1 MKGMMCLLIFNCL
14 ERTAG
19 NNFLNYRL
27 SCFLFPSNQIIFLLI
42 DMRKTDRILIK
53 LLPFLVIA
61 SALPL
66 PAFCLEAI
74 SQETVIT
81 GTSEK
86 PEAPLASKRLKTSDT
101 ASLLKDVPGVTLA
114 TGGGVSSLPIIH
126 GLGDD
131 RLTIY
136 VDGMCLTS
144 ACANHMNPPL
154 SYIAPSNVSS
164 VGVKAGVTPVS
175 YGGDNVGGTIHV
187 ESDQLVFAKPGEGT
201 KGSGSVSTYY
211 RSINQSTGA
220 AFSGAV
226 ANSNLS
232 FGVTGSIDHAKDY
245 KDGHGNTVTST
256 YYESRNLGAT
266 LALKGDTS
274 LLTIKAGHQSI
285 PDQGFVNQWMDMVDN
300 DASFFNLGY
309 KDSFSWGKLET
320 RAFWENTYHK
330 MDSGKD
336 KLAIPAVQTGMTYM
350 PMETRGIDLGY
361 SLKAEIPFAEK
372 NLLRLGHEFHR
383 FTLNDSWPPVAG
395 SMMMSPNTFVN
406 INDGRRDRYSL
417 FAEWES
423 KVSKELTTVLGVR
436 DELVQ
441 MNTGSVQGYNTGMM
455 YAADAKTFNA
465 QDHARNDNNLDITAQ
480 VKFEPASNAAYE
492 LGFARKT
499 RTPNLYE
506 RYAWSNSFM
515 CSGMINWVGDG
526 NAYVGNLDLKPETAN
541 TLSLSADLHDSAR
554 KNWELK
560 VTPYYTYVND
570 YIDVNVLTLK
580 STGNTLQFANHDAR
594 IYGLDVSGKIGVWD
608 NGSYGSG
615 QLSGSLGYVH
625 GHNSDTGNSLYHMMP
640 LNGSLSLEQRVS
652 GWTNAVE
659 LQLVSDKTEV
669 DALRK
674 EPTTPGFAIL
684 NLRAAYQWKNL
695 RVDCGI
701 TNLFDRFYYLP
712 LGGINYDHNLANKR
726 LTPFESVAGQG
737 RSFNVGLTQT
747 F

>member
-1 MKGMMCLLIFNCL
+1 MKHLHRFSIKPL
-14 ERTAG
+14 A
-19 NNFLNYRL
+19 
-27 SCFLFPSNQIIFLLI
+27 FLL
-42 DMRKTDRILIK
+42 L
-53 LLPFLVIA
+53 
-61 SALPL
+61 SAVVPL
-66 PAFCLEAI
+66 SAFCQDAI
-74 SQETVIT
+74 SPETVIT

-86 PEAPLASKRLKTSDT
+86 ADKSMVSKRVKTSDT

-131 RLTIY
+131 RLTIS
-136 VDGMCLTS
+136 VDGMLLTS

-164 VGVKAGVTPVS
+164 IVVKSGVSPVS
-175 YGGDNVGGTIHV
+175 YGGDNIGGTILV
-187 ESDQLVFAKPGEGT
+187 ASDQPVFAKPGEDVKT
-201 KGSGSVSTYY
+201 SGSASTYY

-245 KDGHGNTVTST
+245 KDGHGNTITST

-274 LLTIKAGHQSI
+274 LLTLKAGHQSI

-300 DASFFNLGY
+300 NASYFNLGY
-309 KDSFSWGKLET
+309 KDSFSWGKLDAK
-320 RAFWENTYHK
+320 AFWENTYHK
-330 MDSGKD
+330 MDSGQD

-361 SLKAEIPFAEK
+361 SLKTEIPFAEK
-372 NLLRLGHEFHR
+372 NILRLGNEFHR

-406 INDGRRDRYSL
+406 INDGRRDRYSV

-423 KVSKELTTVLGVR
+423 KVSKELTTVIGVR

-441 MNTGSVQGYNTGMM
+441 MDTGKVQGYNTSMM
-455 YAADAKTFNA
+455 YAADAKAFNE
-465 QDHARNDNNLDITAQ
+465 QDHAHNDNNLDITALAR
-480 VKFEPASNAAYE
+480 FEPTLNATYE
-492 LGFARKT
+492 IGYARKT
-499 RTPNLYE
+499 QSPNLYE
-506 RYAWSNSFM
+506 RYAWSSFFM
-515 CSGMINWVGDG
+515 SAGMINWYGDG
-526 NAYVGNLDLKPETAN
+526 NAYVGNFNLRPEVAN
-541 TLSLSADLHDSAR
+541 TLSLTTDWHDSAC

-594 IYGLDVSGKIGVWD
+594 IYGLDVSGKVGVWED
-608 NGSYGSG
+608 GGYGRG
-615 QLSGSLGYVH
+615 QLSGTLGYVN
-625 GHNSDTGNSLYHMMP
+625 GRNLDTGNSLYHMMP
-640 LNGSLSLEQRVS
+640 LNGLLTLEQKIS

-659 LQLVSDKTEV
+659 LQLVSGKTEV
-669 DALRK
+669 DTIRK
-674 EPTTPGFAIL
+674 EPTTPGFALL
-684 NLRAAYQWKNL
+684 NLRTAYQWKNL
-695 RVDCGI
+695 RLDFGI

-712 LGGINYDHNLANKR
+712 LGGINYDQNLADKR

>member
-1 MKGMMCLLIFNCL
+1 MKHLHRFSIKPL
-14 ERTAG
+14 A
-19 NNFLNYRL
+19 
-27 SCFLFPSNQIIFLLI
+27 FLL
-42 DMRKTDRILIK
+42 L
-53 LLPFLVIA
+53 
-61 SALPL
+61 SAVVPL
-66 PAFCLEAI
+66 SAFCQDAI
-74 SQETVIT
+74 SPETVIT

-86 PEAPLASKRLKTSDT
+86 ADKSMVSKRVKTSDT

-131 RLTIY
+131 RLTIS
-136 VDGMCLTS
+136 VDGMLLTS

-164 VGVKAGVTPVS
+164 IVVKSGVSPVS
-175 YGGDNVGGTIHV
+175 YGGDNIGGTILV
-187 ESDQLVFAKPGEGT
+187 ASDQPVFAKPGEDVKT
-201 KGSGSVSTYY
+201 SGSASTYY

-245 KDGHGNTVTST
+245 KDGHGNTITST

-274 LLTIKAGHQSI
+274 LLTLKAGHQSI

-300 DASFFNLGY
+300 NASYFNLGY
-309 KDSFSWGKLET
+309 KDSFSWGKLDAK
-320 RAFWENTYHK
+320 AFWENTYHK
-330 MDSGKD
+330 MDSGQD

-361 SLKAEIPFAEK
+361 SLKTEIPFAEK
-372 NLLRLGHEFHR
+372 NILRLGNEFHR

-406 INDGRRDRYSL
+406 INDGRRDRYSV

-423 KVSKELTTVLGVR
+423 KVSKELTTVIGVR

-441 MNTGSVQGYNTGMM
+441 MDTGKVQGYNTSMM
-455 YAADAKTFNA
+455 YAADAKAFNE
-465 QDHARNDNNLDITAQ
+465 QDHAHNDNNLDITALAR
-480 VKFEPASNAAYE
+480 FEPTLNATYE
-492 LGFARKT
+492 IGYARKT
-499 RTPNLYE
+499 QSPNLYE
-506 RYAWSNSFM
+506 RYAWSSFFM
-515 CSGMINWVGDG
+515 SAGMINWYGDG
-526 NAYVGNLDLKPETAN
+526 NAYVGNFNLRPEVAN
-541 TLSLSADLHDSAR
+541 TLSLTIDWHDSAC

-594 IYGLDVSGKIGVWD
+594 IYGLDVSGKVGVWED
-608 NGSYGSG
+608 GGYGRG
-615 QLSGSLGYVH
+615 QLSGTLGYVN
-625 GHNSDTGNSLYHMMP
+625 GRNLDTGNSLYHMMP
-640 LNGSLSLEQRVS
+640 LNGLLTLEQKIS

-659 LQLVSDKTEV
+659 LQLVSGKTEV
-669 DALRK
+669 DTIRK
-674 EPTTPGFAIL
+674 EPTTPGFALL
-684 NLRAAYQWKNL
+684 NLRTAYQWKNL
-695 RVDCGI
+695 RLDFGI

-712 LGGINYDHNLANKR
+712 LGGINYDQNLADKR

>member
-1 MKGMMCLLIFNCL
+1 MKHLHRFSIKPL
-14 ERTAG
+14 A
-19 NNFLNYRL
+19 
-27 SCFLFPSNQIIFLLI
+27 FLL
-42 DMRKTDRILIK
+42 L
-53 LLPFLVIA
+53 
-61 SALPL
+61 SAVVPL
-66 PAFCLEAI
+66 SAFCQDAI
-74 SQETVIT
+74 SPETVIT

-86 PEAPLASKRLKTSDT
+86 ADKSMVSKRVKTSDT

-131 RLTIY
+131 RLTIS
-136 VDGMCLTS
+136 VDGMLLTS

-164 VGVKAGVTPVS
+164 IVVKSGVSPVS
-175 YGGDNVGGTIHV
+175 YGGDNIGGTILV
-187 ESDQLVFAKPGEGT
+187 ASDQPVFAKPGEDVKT
-201 KGSGSVSTYY
+201 SGSASTYY

-245 KDGHGNTVTST
+245 KDGHGNTITST

-274 LLTIKAGHQSI
+274 LLTLKAGHQSI

-300 DASFFNLGY
+300 NASYFNLGY
-309 KDSFSWGKLET
+309 KDSFSWGKLDAK
-320 RAFWENTYHK
+320 AFWENTYHK
-330 MDSGKD
+330 MDSGQD

-361 SLKAEIPFAEK
+361 SLKTEIPFAEK
-372 NLLRLGHEFHR
+372 NILRLGNEFHR

-406 INDGRRDRYSL
+406 INDGRRDRYSV

-423 KVSKELTTVLGVR
+423 KVSKELTTVIGVR

-441 MNTGSVQGYNTGMM
+441 MDTGKVQGYNTSMM
-455 YAADAKTFNA
+455 YAADAKAFNE
-465 QDHARNDNNLDITAQ
+465 QDHAHNDNNLDITALAR
-480 VKFEPASNAAYE
+480 FEPTLNATYE
-492 LGFARKT
+492 IGYARKT
-499 RTPNLYE
+499 QSPNLYE
-506 RYAWSNSFM
+506 RYAWSSFFM
-515 CSGMINWVGDG
+515 SAGMINWYVDG
-526 NAYVGNLDLKPETAN
+526 NAYVGNFNLRPEVAN
-541 TLSLSADLHDSAR
+541 TLSLTIDWHDSAC

-594 IYGLDVSGKIGVWD
+594 IYGLDVSGKVGVWED
-608 NGSYGSG
+608 GGYGRG
-615 QLSGSLGYVH
+615 QLSGTLGYVN
-625 GHNSDTGNSLYHMMP
+625 GRNLDTGNSLYHMMP
-640 LNGSLSLEQRVS
+640 LNGLLTLEQKIS

-659 LQLVSDKTEV
+659 LQLVSGKTEV
-669 DALRK
+669 DTIRK
-674 EPTTPGFAIL
+674 EPTTPGFALL
-684 NLRAAYQWKNL
+684 NLRTAYQWKNL
-695 RVDCGI
+695 RLDFGI

-712 LGGINYDHNLANKR
+712 LGGINYDQNLADKR

>member
-1 MKGMMCLLIFNCL
+1 MKHLHRFSIKPL
-14 ERTAG
+14 A
-19 NNFLNYRL
+19 
-27 SCFLFPSNQIIFLLI
+27 FLL
-42 DMRKTDRILIK
+42 L
-53 LLPFLVIA
+53 
-61 SALPL
+61 SAVVPL
-66 PAFCLEAI
+66 SAFCQDAI
-74 SQETVIT
+74 SPETVIT

-86 PEAPLASKRLKTSDT
+86 ADKSMVSKRVKTSDT

-131 RLTIY
+131 RLTIS
-136 VDGMCLTS
+136 VDGMLLTS

-164 VGVKAGVTPVS
+164 IVVKSGVSPVS
-175 YGGDNVGGTIHV
+175 YGGDNIGGTILV
-187 ESDQLVFAKPGEGT
+187 ASDQPVFAKPGEDVKT
-201 KGSGSVSTYY
+201 SGSASTYY
-211 RSINQSTGA
+211 RSINKSTGA

-245 KDGHGNTVTST
+245 KDGHGNTITST

-274 LLTIKAGHQSI
+274 LLTLKAGHQSI

-300 DASFFNLGY
+300 NASYFNLGY
-309 KDSFSWGKLET
+309 KDSFSWGKLDAK
-320 RAFWENTYHK
+320 AFWENTYHK
-330 MDSGKD
+330 MDSGQD

-361 SLKAEIPFAEK
+361 SLKTEIPFAEK
-372 NLLRLGHEFHR
+372 NILRLGNEFHR

-406 INDGRRDRYSL
+406 INDGRRDRYSV

-423 KVSKELTTVLGVR
+423 KVSKELTTVIGVR

-441 MNTGSVQGYNTGMM
+441 MDTGKVQGYNTSMM
-455 YAADAKTFNA
+455 YAADAKAFNE
-465 QDHARNDNNLDITAQ
+465 QDHAHNDNNLDITALAR
-480 VKFEPASNAAYE
+480 FEPTLNATYE
-492 LGFARKT
+492 IGYARKT
-499 RTPNLYE
+499 QSPNLYE
-506 RYAWSNSFM
+506 RYAWSSFFM
-515 CSGMINWVGDG
+515 SAGMINWYGDG
-526 NAYVGNLDLKPETAN
+526 NAYVGNFNLRPEVAN
-541 TLSLSADLHDSAR
+541 TLSLTTDWHDSAC

-594 IYGLDVSGKIGVWD
+594 IYGLDVSGKVGVWED
-608 NGSYGSG
+608 GGYGRG
-615 QLSGSLGYVH
+615 QLSGTLGYVN
-625 GHNSDTGNSLYHMMP
+625 GRNLDTGNSLYHMMP
-640 LNGSLSLEQRVS
+640 LNGLLTLEQKIS

-659 LQLVSDKTEV
+659 LQLVSGKTEV
-669 DALRK
+669 DTIRK
-674 EPTTPGFAIL
+674 EPTTPGFALL
-684 NLRAAYQWKNL
+684 NLRTAYQWKNL
-695 RVDCGI
+695 RLDFGI

-712 LGGINYDHNLANKR
+712 LGGINYDQNLADKR

>member
-1 MKGMMCLLIFNCL
+1 MKHLHRFSIKPL
-14 ERTAG
+14 A
-19 NNFLNYRL
+19 
-27 SCFLFPSNQIIFLLI
+27 FLL
-42 DMRKTDRILIK
+42 L
-53 LLPFLVIA
+53 
-61 SALPL
+61 SAVVPL
-66 PAFCLEAI
+66 SAFCQDAI
-74 SQETVIT
+74 SPETVIT

-86 PEAPLASKRLKTSDT
+86 ADKSMVSKRVKTSDT

-131 RLTIY
+131 RLTIS
-136 VDGMCLTS
+136 VDGMLLTS

-164 VGVKAGVTPVS
+164 IVVKSGVSPVS
-175 YGGDNVGGTIHV
+175 YGGDNIGGTILV
-187 ESDQLVFAKPGEGT
+187 ASDQPVFAKPGEDVKT
-201 KGSGSVSTYY
+201 SGSASTYY

-245 KDGHGNTVTST
+245 KDGHGNTITST

-274 LLTIKAGHQSI
+274 LLTLKAGHQSI

-300 DASFFNLGY
+300 NASYFNLGY
-309 KDSFSWGKLET
+309 KDSFSWGKLDAK
-320 RAFWENTYHK
+320 AFWENTYHK
-330 MDSGKD
+330 MDSGQD

-361 SLKAEIPFAEK
+361 SLKTEILFAEK
-372 NLLRLGHEFHR
+372 NILRLGNEFHR

-406 INDGRRDRYSL
+406 INDGRRDRYSV

-423 KVSKELTTVLGVR
+423 KVSKELTTVIGVR

-441 MNTGSVQGYNTGMM
+441 MDTGKVQGYNTSMM
-455 YAADAKTFNA
+455 YAADAKAFNE
-465 QDHARNDNNLDITAQ
+465 QDHAHNDNNLDITALAR
-480 VKFEPASNAAYE
+480 FEPTLNATYE
-492 LGFARKT
+492 IGYARKT
-499 RTPNLYE
+499 QSPNLYE
-506 RYAWSNSFM
+506 RYAWSSFFM
-515 CSGMINWVGDG
+515 SAGMINWYVDG
-526 NAYVGNLDLKPETAN
+526 NAYVGNFNLRPEVAN
-541 TLSLSADLHDSAR
+541 TLSLTIDWHDSAC

-594 IYGLDVSGKIGVWD
+594 IYGLDVSGKVGVWED
-608 NGSYGSG
+608 GGYGRG
-615 QLSGSLGYVH
+615 QLSGTLGYVN
-625 GHNSDTGNSLYHMMP
+625 GRNLDTGNSLYHMMP
-640 LNGSLSLEQRVS
+640 LNGLLTLEQKIS

-659 LQLVSDKTEV
+659 LQLVSGKTEV
-669 DALRK
+669 DTIRK
-674 EPTTPGFAIL
+674 EPTTPGFALL
-684 NLRAAYQWKNL
+684 NLRTAYQWKNL
-695 RVDCGI
+695 RLDFGI

-712 LGGINYDHNLANKR
+712 LGGINYDQNLADKR

>member
-1 MKGMMCLLIFNCL
+1 MKHLHRFSIKPL
-14 ERTAG
+14 A
-19 NNFLNYRL
+19 
-27 SCFLFPSNQIIFLLI
+27 FLL
-42 DMRKTDRILIK
+42 L
-53 LLPFLVIA
+53 
-61 SALPL
+61 SAVVPL
-66 PAFCLEAI
+66 SAFCQDAI
-74 SQETVIT
+74 SPETVIT

-86 PEAPLASKRLKTSDT
+86 ADKSMVSKRVKTSDT

-131 RLTIY
+131 RLTIS
-136 VDGMCLTS
+136 VDGMLLTS

-164 VGVKAGVTPVS
+164 IVVKSGVSPVS
-175 YGGDNVGGTIHV
+175 YGGDNIGGTILV
-187 ESDQLVFAKPGEGT
+187 ASDQPVFAKPGEDVKT
-201 KGSGSVSTYY
+201 SGSASTYY

-245 KDGHGNTVTST
+245 KDGHGNTITST

-274 LLTIKAGHQSI
+274 LLTLKAGHQSI

-300 DASFFNLGY
+300 NASYFNLGY
-309 KDSFSWGKLET
+309 KDSFSWGKLDAK
-320 RAFWENTYHK
+320 AFWENTYHK
-330 MDSGKD
+330 MDSGQD

-361 SLKAEIPFAEK
+361 SLKTEILFAEK
-372 NLLRLGHEFHR
+372 NILRLGNEFHR

-406 INDGRRDRYSL
+406 INDGRRDRYSV

-423 KVSKELTTVLGVR
+423 KVSKELTTVIGVR

-441 MNTGSVQGYNTGMM
+441 MDTGKVQGYNTSMM
-455 YAADAKTFNA
+455 YAADAKAFNE
-465 QDHARNDNNLDITAQ
+465 QDHAHNDNNLDITALAR
-480 VKFEPASNAAYE
+480 FEPTLNATYE
-492 LGFARKT
+492 IGYARKT
-499 RTPNLYE
+499 QSPNLYE
-506 RYAWSNSFM
+506 RYAWSSFFM
-515 CSGMINWVGDG
+515 SAGMINWYGDG
-526 NAYVGNLDLKPETAN
+526 NAYVGNFNLRPEVAN
-541 TLSLSADLHDSAR
+541 TLSLTIDWHDSAC

-594 IYGLDVSGKIGVWD
+594 IYGLDVSGKVGVWED
-608 NGSYGSG
+608 GGYGRG
-615 QLSGSLGYVH
+615 QLSGTLGYVN
-625 GHNSDTGNSLYHMMP
+625 GRNLDTGNSLYHMMP
-640 LNGSLSLEQRVS
+640 LNGLLTLEQKIS

-659 LQLVSDKTEV
+659 LQLVSGKTEV
-669 DALRK
+669 DTIRK
-674 EPTTPGFAIL
+674 EPTTPGFALL
-684 NLRAAYQWKNL
+684 NLRTAYQWKNL
-695 RVDCGI
+695 RLDFGI

-712 LGGINYDHNLANKR
+712 LGGINYDQNLADKR

>member
-1 MKGMMCLLIFNCL
+1 MKHLHRFSIKPL
-14 ERTAG
+14 A
-19 NNFLNYRL
+19 
-27 SCFLFPSNQIIFLLI
+27 FLL
-42 DMRKTDRILIK
+42 L
-53 LLPFLVIA
+53 
-61 SALPL
+61 SAVVPL
-66 PAFCLEAI
+66 SAFCQDAI
-74 SQETVIT
+74 SPETVIT

-86 PEAPLASKRLKTSDT
+86 ADKSMVSKRVKTSDT

-131 RLTIY
+131 RLTIS
-136 VDGMCLTS
+136 VDGMLLTS

-164 VGVKAGVTPVS
+164 IVVKSGVSPVS
-175 YGGDNVGGTIHV
+175 YGGDNIGGTILV
-187 ESDQLVFAKPGEGT
+187 ASDQPVFAKPGEDVKT
-201 KGSGSVSTYY
+201 SGSASTYY

-245 KDGHGNTVTST
+245 KDGHGNTITST

-274 LLTIKAGHQSI
+274 LLTLKAGHQSI

-300 DASFFNLGY
+300 NASYFNLGY
-309 KDSFSWGKLET
+309 KDSFSWGKLDAK
-320 RAFWENTYHK
+320 AFWENTYHK
-330 MDSGKD
+330 MDSGQD

-361 SLKAEIPFAEK
+361 SLKTEILFAEK
-372 NLLRLGHEFHR
+372 NILRLGNEFHR

-406 INDGRRDRYSL
+406 INDGRRDRYSV

-423 KVSKELTTVLGVR
+423 KVSKELTTVIGVR

-441 MNTGSVQGYNTGMM
+441 MDTGKVQGYNTSMM
-455 YAADAKTFNA
+455 YAADAKAFNE
-465 QDHARNDNNLDITAQ
+465 QDHAHNDNNLDITALAR
-480 VKFEPASNAAYE
+480 FEPTLNATYE
-492 LGFARKT
+492 IGYARKT
-499 RTPNLYE
+499 QSPNLYE
-506 RYAWSNSFM
+506 RYAWSSFFM
-515 CSGMINWVGDG
+515 SAGMINWYGDG
-526 NAYVGNLDLKPETAN
+526 NAYVGNFNLRPEVAN
-541 TLSLSADLHDSAR
+541 TLSLTTDWHDSAC

-594 IYGLDVSGKIGVWD
+594 IYGLDVSGKVGVWED
-608 NGSYGSG
+608 GGYGRG
-615 QLSGSLGYVH
+615 QLSGTLGYVN
-625 GHNSDTGNSLYHMMP
+625 GRNLDTGNSLYHMMP
-640 LNGSLSLEQRVS
+640 LNGLLTLEQKIS

-659 LQLVSDKTEV
+659 LQLVSGKTEV
-669 DALRK
+669 DTIRK
-674 EPTTPGFAIL
+674 EPTTPGFALL
-684 NLRAAYQWKNL
+684 NLRTAYQWKNL
-695 RVDCGI
+695 RLDFGI

-712 LGGINYDHNLANKR
+712 LGGINYDQNLADKR
-726 LTPFESVAGQG
+726 LTTFESVAGQG

>member
-1 MKGMMCLLIFNCL
+1 MKHLHRFSIKPL
-14 ERTAG
+14 A
-19 NNFLNYRL
+19 
-27 SCFLFPSNQIIFLLI
+27 FLL
-42 DMRKTDRILIK
+42 L
-53 LLPFLVIA
+53 
-61 SALPL
+61 SAVVPL
-66 PAFCLEAI
+66 SAFCQDAI
-74 SQETVIT
+74 SPETVIT

-86 PEAPLASKRLKTSDT
+86 ADKSMVSKRVKTSDT

-131 RLTIY
+131 RLTIS
-136 VDGMCLTS
+136 VDGMLLTS

-164 VGVKAGVTPVS
+164 IVVKSGVSPVS
-175 YGGDNVGGTIHV
+175 YGGDNIGGTILV
-187 ESDQLVFAKPGEGT
+187 ASDQPVFAKPGEDVKT
-201 KGSGSVSTYY
+201 SGSASTYY

-245 KDGHGNTVTST
+245 KDGHGNTITST

-274 LLTIKAGHQSI
+274 LLTLKAGHQSI

-300 DASFFNLGY
+300 NASYFNLGY
-309 KDSFSWGKLET
+309 KDSFSWGKLDAK
-320 RAFWENTYHK
+320 AFWENTYHK
-330 MDSGKD
+330 MDSGQD

-361 SLKAEIPFAEK
+361 SLKTEIPFAEK
-372 NLLRLGHEFHR
+372 NILRLGNEFHR

-406 INDGRRDRYSL
+406 INDGRRDRYSV

-423 KVSKELTTVLGVR
+423 KVSKELTTVIGVR

-441 MNTGSVQGYNTGMM
+441 MDTGKVQGYNTSMM
-455 YAADAKTFNA
+455 YAADAKAFNE
-465 QDHARNDNNLDITAQ
+465 QDHAHNDNNLDITALAR
-480 VKFEPASNAAYE
+480 FEPTLNATYE
-492 LGFARKT
+492 IGYARKT
-499 RTPNLYE
+499 QSPNLYE
-506 RYAWSNSFM
+506 RYAWSSFFM
-515 CSGMINWVGDG
+515 SAGMINWYGDG
-526 NAYVGNLDLKPETAN
+526 NAYVGNFNLRPEVAN
-541 TLSLSADLHDSAR
+541 TLSLTIDWHDSAC

-594 IYGLDVSGKIGVWD
+594 IYGLDVSGKVGVWED
-608 NGSYGSG
+608 GGYGRG
-615 QLSGSLGYVH
+615 QLSGTLGYVN
-625 GHNSDTGNSLYHMMP
+625 GRNLDTGNSLYHMMP
-640 LNGSLSLEQRVS
+640 LNGLLTLEQKIS

-659 LQLVSDKTEV
+659 LQLVSGKTEV
-669 DALRK
+669 DTIRK
-674 EPTTPGFAIL
+674 EPTTPGFALL
-684 NLRAAYQWKNL
+684 NLRTAYQWKNL
-695 RVDCGI
+695 RLDFGI

-712 LGGINYDHNLANKR
+712 LGGINYDQNLADKR
-726 LTPFESVAGQG
+726 LTTFESVAGQG

>member
-1 MKGMMCLLIFNCL
+1 MKHLHRFSIKPL
-14 ERTAG
+14 A
-19 NNFLNYRL
+19 
-27 SCFLFPSNQIIFLLI
+27 FLL
-42 DMRKTDRILIK
+42 L
-53 LLPFLVIA
+53 
-61 SALPL
+61 SAVVPL
-66 PAFCLEAI
+66 SAFCQDAI
-74 SQETVIT
+74 SPETVIT

-86 PEAPLASKRLKTSDT
+86 ADKSMVSKRVKTSDT

-131 RLTIY
+131 RLTIS
-136 VDGMCLTS
+136 VDGMLLTS

-164 VGVKAGVTPVS
+164 IVVKSGVSPVS
-175 YGGDNVGGTIHV
+175 YGGDNIGGTILV
-187 ESDQLVFAKPGEGT
+187 ASDQPVFAKPGEDVKT
-201 KGSGSVSTYY
+201 SGSASTYY

-245 KDGHGNTVTST
+245 KDGHGNTITST

-274 LLTIKAGHQSI
+274 LLTLKAGHQSI

-300 DASFFNLGY
+300 NASYFNLGY
-309 KDSFSWGKLET
+309 KDSFSWGKLDAK
-320 RAFWENTYHK
+320 AFWENTYHK
-330 MDSGKD
+330 MDSGQD

-361 SLKAEIPFAEK
+361 SLKTEILFAEK
-372 NLLRLGHEFHR
+372 NILRLGNEFHR

-406 INDGRRDRYSL
+406 INDGRRDRYSM

-423 KVSKELTTVLGVR
+423 KVSKELTTVIGVR

-441 MNTGSVQGYNTGMM
+441 MDTGKVQGYNTSMM
-455 YAADAKTFNA
+455 YAADAKAFNE
-465 QDHARNDNNLDITAQ
+465 QDHAHNDNNLDITALAR
-480 VKFEPASNAAYE
+480 FEPTLNATYE
-492 LGFARKT
+492 IGYARKT
-499 RTPNLYE
+499 QSPNLYE
-506 RYAWSNSFM
+506 RYAWSSFFM
-515 CSGMINWVGDG
+515 SAGMINWYGDG
-526 NAYVGNLDLKPETAN
+526 NAYVGNFNLRPEVAN
-541 TLSLSADLHDSAR
+541 TLSLTIDWHDSAC

-594 IYGLDVSGKIGVWD
+594 IYGLDVSGKVGVWED
-608 NGSYGSG
+608 GGYGRG
-615 QLSGSLGYVH
+615 QLSGTLGYVN
-625 GHNSDTGNSLYHMMP
+625 GRNLDTGNSLYHMMP
-640 LNGSLSLEQRVS
+640 LNGLLTLEQKIS

-659 LQLVSDKTEV
+659 LQLVSGKTEV
-669 DALRK
+669 DTIRK
-674 EPTTPGFAIL
+674 EPTTPGFALL
-684 NLRAAYQWKNL
+684 NLRTAYQWKNL
-695 RVDCGI
+695 RLDFGI

-712 LGGINYDHNLANKR
+712 LGGINYDQNLADKR

>member
-1 MKGMMCLLIFNCL
+1 MKHLHRFSIKPL
-14 ERTAG
+14 A
-19 NNFLNYRL
+19 
-27 SCFLFPSNQIIFLLI
+27 FLL
-42 DMRKTDRILIK
+42 L
-53 LLPFLVIA
+53 
-61 SALPL
+61 SAVVPL
-66 PAFCLEAI
+66 SAFCQDAI
-74 SQETVIT
+74 SPETVIT

-86 PEAPLASKRLKTSDT
+86 ADKSMVSKRVKTSDT

-131 RLTIY
+131 RLTIS
-136 VDGMCLTS
+136 VDGMLLTS

-164 VGVKAGVTPVS
+164 IVVKSGVSPVS
-175 YGGDNVGGTIHV
+175 YGGDNIGGTILV
-187 ESDQLVFAKPGEGT
+187 ASDQPVFAKPGEDVKT
-201 KGSGSVSTYY
+201 SGSASTYY

-245 KDGHGNTVTST
+245 KDGHGNTITST

-274 LLTIKAGHQSI
+274 LLTLKAGHQSI

-300 DASFFNLGY
+300 NASYFNLGY
-309 KDSFSWGKLET
+309 KDSFSWGKLDAK
-320 RAFWENTYHK
+320 AFWENTYHK
-330 MDSGKD
+330 MDSGQD

-361 SLKAEIPFAEK
+361 SLKTEILFAEK
-372 NLLRLGHEFHR
+372 NILRLGNEFHR

-406 INDGRRDRYSL
+406 INDGRRDRYSV

-423 KVSKELTTVLGVR
+423 KVSKELTTVIGVR

-441 MNTGSVQGYNTGMM
+441 MDTGKVQGYNTSMM
-455 YAADAKTFNA
+455 YAADAKAFNE
-465 QDHARNDNNLDITAQ
+465 QDHAHNDNNLDITALAR
-480 VKFEPASNAAYE
+480 FEPTLNATYE
-492 LGFARKT
+492 IGYARKT
-499 RTPNLYE
+499 QSPNLYE
-506 RYAWSNSFM
+506 RYAWSSFFM
-515 CSGMINWVGDG
+515 SAGMINWYGDG
-526 NAYVGNLDLKPETAN
+526 NAYVGNFNLRPEVAN
-541 TLSLSADLHDSAR
+541 TLSLTIDWHDSAC

-594 IYGLDVSGKIGVWD
+594 IYGLDVSGKVGVWED
-608 NGSYGSG
+608 GGYGRG
-615 QLSGSLGYVH
+615 QLSGTLGYVN
-625 GHNSDTGNSLYHMMP
+625 GRNLDTGNSLYHMMP
-640 LNGSLSLEQRVS
+640 LNGLLTLEQKIS

-659 LQLVSDKTEV
+659 LQLVSGKTEV
-669 DALRK
+669 DTIRK
-674 EPTTPGFAIL
+674 EPTTPGFALL
-684 NLRAAYQWKNL
+684 NLRTAYQWKNL
-695 RVDCGI
+695 RLDFGI

-712 LGGINYDHNLANKR
+712 LGGINYDQNLADKR
-726 LTPFESVAGQG
+726 LTTFESVAGQG

>member
-1 MKGMMCLLIFNCL
+1 MKHLHRFSIKPL
-14 ERTAG
+14 A
-19 NNFLNYRL
+19 
-27 SCFLFPSNQIIFLLI
+27 FLL
-42 DMRKTDRILIK
+42 L
-53 LLPFLVIA
+53 
-61 SALPL
+61 SAVVPL
-66 PAFCLEAI
+66 SAFCQDAI
-74 SQETVIT
+74 SPETVIT

-86 PEAPLASKRLKTSDT
+86 ADKSMVSKRVKTSDT

-131 RLTIY
+131 RLTIS
-136 VDGMCLTS
+136 VDGMLLTS

-164 VGVKAGVTPVS
+164 IVVKSGVSPVS
-175 YGGDNVGGTIHV
+175 YGGDNIGGTILV
-187 ESDQLVFAKPGEGT
+187 ASDQPVFAKPGEDVKT
-201 KGSGSVSTYY
+201 SGSASTYY

-245 KDGHGNTVTST
+245 KDGHGNTITST

-274 LLTIKAGHQSI
+274 LLTLKAGHQSI

-300 DASFFNLGY
+300 NASYFNLGY
-309 KDSFSWGKLET
+309 KDSFSWGKLDAK
-320 RAFWENTYHK
+320 AFWENTYHK
-330 MDSGKD
+330 MDSGQD

-361 SLKAEIPFAEK
+361 SLKTEILFAEK
-372 NLLRLGHEFHR
+372 NILRLGNEFHR

-406 INDGRRDRYSL
+406 INDGRRDRYSV

-423 KVSKELTTVLGVR
+423 KVSKELTTVIGVR

-441 MNTGSVQGYNTGMM
+441 MDTGKVQGYNTSMM
-455 YAADAKTFNA
+455 YAADAKAFNE
-465 QDHARNDNNLDITAQ
+465 QDHAHNDNNLDITALAR
-480 VKFEPASNAAYE
+480 FEPTLNATYE
-492 LGFARKT
+492 IGYARKT
-499 RTPNLYE
+499 QSPNLYE
-506 RYAWSNSFM
+506 RYAWSSFFM
-515 CSGMINWVGDG
+515 SAGMINWYVDG
-526 NAYVGNLDLKPETAN
+526 NAYVGNFNLRPEVAN
-541 TLSLSADLHDSAR
+541 TLSLTTDWHDSAC

-594 IYGLDVSGKIGVWD
+594 IYGLDVSGKVGVWED
-608 NGSYGSG
+608 GGYGRG
-615 QLSGSLGYVH
+615 QLSGTLGYVN
-625 GHNSDTGNSLYHMMP
+625 GRNLDTGNSLYHMMP
-640 LNGSLSLEQRVS
+640 LNGLLTLEQKIS

-659 LQLVSDKTEV
+659 LQLVSGKTEV
-669 DALRK
+669 DTIRK
-674 EPTTPGFAIL
+674 EPTTPGFALL
-684 NLRAAYQWKNL
+684 NLRTAYQWKNL
-695 RVDCGI
+695 RLDFGI

-712 LGGINYDHNLANKR
+712 LGGINYDQNLADKR

>member
-1 MKGMMCLLIFNCL
+1 MKHLHRFSIKPL
-14 ERTAG
+14 A
-19 NNFLNYRL
+19 
-27 SCFLFPSNQIIFLLI
+27 FLL
-42 DMRKTDRILIK
+42 L
-53 LLPFLVIA
+53 
-61 SALPL
+61 SAVVPL
-66 PAFCLEAI
+66 SAFCQDAI
-74 SQETVIT
+74 SPETVIT

-86 PEAPLASKRLKTSDT
+86 ADKSMVSKRVKTSDT

-131 RLTIY
+131 RLTIS
-136 VDGMCLTS
+136 VDGMLLTS

-164 VGVKAGVTPVS
+164 IVVKSGVSPVS
-175 YGGDNVGGTIHV
+175 YGGDNIGGTILV
-187 ESDQLVFAKPGEGT
+187 ASDQPVFAKPGEDVKT
-201 KGSGSVSTYY
+201 SGSASTYY

-245 KDGHGNTVTST
+245 KDGHGNTITST

-274 LLTIKAGHQSI
+274 LLTLKAGHQSI

-300 DASFFNLGY
+300 NASYFNLGY
-309 KDSFSWGKLET
+309 KDSFSWGKLDAK
-320 RAFWENTYHK
+320 AFWENTYHK
-330 MDSGKD
+330 MDSGQD

-361 SLKAEIPFAEK
+361 SLKTEILFAEK
-372 NLLRLGHEFHR
+372 NILRLGNEFHR

-406 INDGRRDRYSL
+406 INDGRRDRYSM

-423 KVSKELTTVLGVR
+423 KVSKELTTVIGVR

-441 MNTGSVQGYNTGMM
+441 MDTGKVQGYNTSMM
-455 YAADAKTFNA
+455 YAADAKAFNE
-465 QDHARNDNNLDITAQ
+465 QDHAHNDNNLDITALAR
-480 VKFEPASNAAYE
+480 FEPTLNATYE
-492 LGFARKT
+492 IGYARKT
-499 RTPNLYE
+499 QSPNLYE
-506 RYAWSNSFM
+506 RYAWSSFFM
-515 CSGMINWVGDG
+515 SAGMINWYVDG
-526 NAYVGNLDLKPETAN
+526 NAYVGNFNLRPEVAN
-541 TLSLSADLHDSAR
+541 TLSLTIDWHDSAC

-594 IYGLDVSGKIGVWD
+594 IYGLDVSGKVGVWED
-608 NGSYGSG
+608 GGYGRG
-615 QLSGSLGYVH
+615 QLSGTLGYVN
-625 GHNSDTGNSLYHMMP
+625 GRNLDTGNSLYHMMP
-640 LNGSLSLEQRVS
+640 LNGLLTLEQKIS

-659 LQLVSDKTEV
+659 LQLVSGKTEV
-669 DALRK
+669 DTIRK
-674 EPTTPGFAIL
+674 EPTTPGFALL
-684 NLRAAYQWKNL
+684 NLRTAYQWKNL
-695 RVDCGI
+695 RLDFGI

-712 LGGINYDHNLANKR
+712 LGGINYDQNLADKR

>member
-1 MKGMMCLLIFNCL
+1 MKHLHRFSIKPL
-14 ERTAG
+14 A
-19 NNFLNYRL
+19 
-27 SCFLFPSNQIIFLLI
+27 FLL
-42 DMRKTDRILIK
+42 L
-53 LLPFLVIA
+53 
-61 SALPL
+61 SAVVPL
-66 PAFCLEAI
+66 SAFCQDAI
-74 SQETVIT
+74 SPETVIT

-86 PEAPLASKRLKTSDT
+86 ADKSMVSKRVKTSDT

-131 RLTIY
+131 RLTIS
-136 VDGMCLTS
+136 VDGMLLTS

-164 VGVKAGVTPVS
+164 IVVKSGVSPVS
-175 YGGDNVGGTIHV
+175 YGGDNIGGTILV
-187 ESDQLVFAKPGEGT
+187 ASDQPVFAKPGEDVKT
-201 KGSGSVSTYY
+201 SGSASTYY

-245 KDGHGNTVTST
+245 KDGHGNTITST

-274 LLTIKAGHQSI
+274 LLTLKAGHQSI

-300 DASFFNLGY
+300 NASYFNLGY
-309 KDSFSWGKLET
+309 KDSFSWGKLDAK
-320 RAFWENTYHK
+320 AFWENTYHK
-330 MDSGKD
+330 MDSGQD

-361 SLKAEIPFAEK
+361 SLKTEILFAEK
-372 NLLRLGHEFHR
+372 NILRLGNEFHR

-406 INDGRRDRYSL
+406 INDGRRDRYSV

-423 KVSKELTTVLGVR
+423 KVSKELTTVIGVR

-441 MNTGSVQGYNTGMM
+441 MDTGKVQGYNTSMM
-455 YAADAKTFNA
+455 YAADAKAFNE
-465 QDHARNDNNLDITAQ
+465 QDHAHNDNNLDITALAR
-480 VKFEPASNAAYE
+480 FEPTLNATYE
-492 LGFARKT
+492 IGYARKT
-499 RTPNLYE
+499 QSPNLYE
-506 RYAWSNSFM
+506 RYAWSSFFM
-515 CSGMINWVGDG
+515 SAGMINWYGDG
-526 NAYVGNLDLKPETAN
+526 NAYVGNFNLRPEVAN
-541 TLSLSADLHDSAR
+541 TLSLTTDWHDSAC

-594 IYGLDVSGKIGVWD
+594 IYGLDVSGKVGVWED
-608 NGSYGSG
+608 GGYGRG
-615 QLSGSLGYVH
+615 QLSGTLGYVN
-625 GHNSDTGNSLYHMMP
+625 GRNLDTGNSLYHMMP
-640 LNGSLSLEQRVS
+640 LNGLLTLEQKIS

-659 LQLVSDKTEV
+659 LQLVSGKTEV
-669 DALRK
+669 DTIRK
-674 EPTTPGFAIL
+674 EPTTPGFALL
-684 NLRAAYQWKNL
+684 NLRTAYQWKNL
-695 RVDCGI
+695 RLDFGI

-712 LGGINYDHNLANKR
+712 LGGINYDQNLADKR

>member
-1 MKGMMCLLIFNCL
+1 MNHLHRFYKKPLALLL
-14 ERTAG
+14 
-19 NNFLNYRL
+19 L
-27 SCFLFPSNQIIFLLI
+27 SAA
-42 DMRKTDRILIK
+42 
-53 LLPFLVIA
+53 V
-61 SALPL
+61 PL
-66 PAFCLEAI
+66 SAFCQDAI
-74 SQETVIT
+74 SPETVIT
-81 GTSEK
+81 GTTEK
-86 PEAPLASKRLKTSDT
+86 RESPLASMRLKTSDT
-101 ASLLKDVPGVTLA
+101 SSLLKNEPGVTLA
-114 TGGGVSSLPIIH
+114 TGGGVSSLPIVH

-131 RLTIY
+131 RLIIY

-164 VGVKAGVTPVS
+164 IGVKSAVSPVS
-175 YGGDNVGGTIHV
+175 YGGDNIGGIILV
-187 ESDQLVFAKPGEGT
+187 ESDQPVFANPGEEVKT
-201 KGSGSVSTYY
+201 SGSASTYY
-211 RSINQSTGA
+211 RSVNQSTGA

-226 ANSNLS
+226 ANSNIS

-266 LALKGDTS
+266 LALKGDSS
-274 LLTIKAGHQSI
+274 LLTLKAGHQSI
-285 PDQGFVNQWMDMVDN
+285 PNEGFVNQWMDLVDN
-300 DASFFNLGY
+300 NASYFNLGY
-309 KDSFSWGKLET
+309 KDSFSWGKLDAK
-320 RAFWENTYHK
+320 AFWENTWHR
-330 MDSGKD
+330 MDSGED

-361 SLKAEIPFAEK
+361 SLKTEIPFTEK
-372 NLLRLGHEFHR
+372 NILRLGHEFHR

-406 INDGRRDRYSL
+406 INDGRRDRYSV

-423 KVSKELTTVLGVR
+423 KVSKEVTTILGVR

-455 YAADAKTFNA
+455 YAADAKAFNA
-465 QDHARNDNNLDITAQ
+465 QDHARNDNNLDITTLAR
-480 VKFEPASNAAYE
+480 FEPTSNADYE
-492 LGFARKT
+492 IGYARKT
-499 RTPNLYE
+499 RSPNLYE
-506 RYAWSNSFM
+506 RYAWSTSFM

-526 NAYVGNLDLKPETAN
+526 NAYVGNLNLKPEVAN
-541 TLSLSADLHDSAR
+541 TVSISADWHDTDR

-580 STGNTLQFANHDAR
+580 STGNTFQFANHDAR
-594 IYGLDVSGKIGVWD
+594 IYGLDVSGKVGVWD
-608 NGSYGSG
+608 NGSLGHG
-615 QLSGSLGYVH
+615 QLSGSIGYVH
-625 GHNSDTGNSLYHMMP
+625 GRNSDTGNSLYHMMP
-640 LNGSLSLEQRVS
+640 LNGSLTLEQRVS

-674 EPTTPGFAIL
+674 EPTTPGFALL
-684 NLRAAYQWKNL
+684 NLRTAYQWKNL
-695 RVDCGI
+695 RVDVGV
-701 TNLFDRFYYLP
+701 TNLFDRFYSLP
-712 LGGINYDHNLANKR
+712 LGGINYDHNLASGR

>member
-1 MKGMMCLLIFNCL
+1 MKHLHRFSIKPL
-14 ERTAG
+14 A
-19 NNFLNYRL
+19 
-27 SCFLFPSNQIIFLLI
+27 FLL
-42 DMRKTDRILIK
+42 L
-53 LLPFLVIA
+53 
-61 SALPL
+61 SAVVPL
-66 PAFCLEAI
+66 SAFCQDAI
-74 SQETVIT
+74 SPETVIT

-86 PEAPLASKRLKTSDT
+86 ADKSMVSKRVKTSDT

-131 RLTIY
+131 RLTIS
-136 VDGMCLTS
+136 VDGMLLTS

-164 VGVKAGVTPVS
+164 IVVKSGVSPVS
-175 YGGDNVGGTIHV
+175 YGGDNIGGTILV
-187 ESDQLVFAKPGEGT
+187 ASDQPVFAKPGEDVKT
-201 KGSGSVSTYY
+201 SGSASTYY

-245 KDGHGNTVTST
+245 KDGHGNTITST

-274 LLTIKAGHQSI
+274 LLTLKAGHQSI

-300 DASFFNLGY
+300 NASYFNLGY
-309 KDSFSWGKLET
+309 KDSFSWGKLDAK
-320 RAFWENTYHK
+320 AFWENTYHK
-330 MDSGKD
+330 MDSGQD

-361 SLKAEIPFAEK
+361 SLKTEIPFAEK
-372 NLLRLGHEFHR
+372 NILRLGNEFHR

-406 INDGRRDRYSL
+406 INDGRRDRYSV

-423 KVSKELTTVLGVR
+423 KVSKELTTVIGVR

-441 MNTGSVQGYNTGMM
+441 MDTGKVQGYNTSMM
-455 YAADAKTFNA
+455 YAADAKAFNE
-465 QDHARNDNNLDITAQ
+465 QDHAHNDNNLDITALAR
-480 VKFEPASNAAYE
+480 FEPTLNATYE
-492 LGFARKT
+492 IGYARKT
-499 RTPNLYE
+499 QSPNLYE
-506 RYAWSNSFM
+506 RYAWSSFFM
-515 CSGMINWVGDG
+515 SAGMINWYGDG
-526 NAYVGNLDLKPETAN
+526 NAYVGNFNLRPEVAN
-541 TLSLSADLHDSAR
+541 TLSLTTDWHDSAC

-594 IYGLDVSGKIGVWD
+594 IYGLDVSGKVGVWED
-608 NGSYGSG
+608 GGYGRG
-615 QLSGSLGYVH
+615 QLSGTLGYVN
-625 GHNSDTGNSLYHMMP
+625 GRNLDTGNSLYHMMP
-640 LNGSLSLEQRVS
+640 LNGLLTLEQKIS

-659 LQLVSDKTEV
+659 LQLVSGKTEV
-669 DALRK
+669 DTIRK
-674 EPTTPGFAIL
+674 EPTTPGFALL
-684 NLRAAYQWKNL
+684 NLRTAYQWKNL
-695 RVDCGI
+695 RLDFGI

-712 LGGINYDHNLANKR
+712 LGGINYDQNLADKR
-726 LTPFESVAGQG
+726 LTTFESVAGQG

>member
-1 MKGMMCLLIFNCL
+1 MKHLHRFSIKPL
-14 ERTAG
+14 A
-19 NNFLNYRL
+19 
-27 SCFLFPSNQIIFLLI
+27 FLL
-42 DMRKTDRILIK
+42 L
-53 LLPFLVIA
+53 
-61 SALPL
+61 SAVVPL
-66 PAFCLEAI
+66 SAFCQDAI
-74 SQETVIT
+74 SPETVIT

-86 PEAPLASKRLKTSDT
+86 ADKSMVSKRVKTSDT

-131 RLTIY
+131 RLTIS
-136 VDGMCLTS
+136 VDGMLLTS

-164 VGVKAGVTPVS
+164 IVVKSGVSPVS
-175 YGGDNVGGTIHV
+175 YGGDNIGGTILV
-187 ESDQLVFAKPGEGT
+187 ASDQPVFAKPGEDVKT
-201 KGSGSVSTYY
+201 SGSASTYY

-245 KDGHGNTVTST
+245 KDGHGNTITST

-274 LLTIKAGHQSI
+274 LLTLKAGHQSI

-300 DASFFNLGY
+300 NASYFNLGY
-309 KDSFSWGKLET
+309 KDSFSWGKLDAK
-320 RAFWENTYHK
+320 AFWENTYHK
-330 MDSGKD
+330 MDSGQD

-361 SLKAEIPFAEK
+361 SLKTEIPFAEK
-372 NLLRLGHEFHR
+372 NILRLGNEFHR

-406 INDGRRDRYSL
+406 INDGRRDRYSV

-423 KVSKELTTVLGVR
+423 KVSKELTTVIGVR

-441 MNTGSVQGYNTGMM
+441 MDTGKVQGYNTSMM
-455 YAADAKTFNA
+455 YAADAKAFNE
-465 QDHARNDNNLDITAQ
+465 QDHAHNDNNLDITALAR
-480 VKFEPASNAAYE
+480 FEPTLNATYE
-492 LGFARKT
+492 IGYARKT
-499 RTPNLYE
+499 QSPNLYE
-506 RYAWSNSFM
+506 RYAWSSFFM
-515 CSGMINWVGDG
+515 SAGMINWYGDG
-526 NAYVGNLDLKPETAN
+526 NAYVGNFNLRPEVAN
-541 TLSLSADLHDSAR
+541 TLCLTTDWHDSAC

-594 IYGLDVSGKIGVWD
+594 IYGLDVSGKVGVWED
-608 NGSYGSG
+608 GGYGRG
-615 QLSGSLGYVH
+615 QLSGTLGYVN
-625 GHNSDTGNSLYHMMP
+625 GRNLDTGNSLYHMMP
-640 LNGSLSLEQRVS
+640 LNGLLTLEQKIS

-659 LQLVSDKTEV
+659 LQLVSGKTEV
-669 DALRK
+669 DTIRK
-674 EPTTPGFAIL
+674 EPTTPGFALL
-684 NLRAAYQWKNL
+684 NLRTAYQWKNL
-695 RVDCGI
+695 RLDFGI

-712 LGGINYDHNLANKR
+712 LGGINYDQNLADKR